1 MSKDYEV
8 IEFQKEYHM
17 LNNKFK
23 KADEALF
30 NLGIIVAYESEL
42 TKGFIVKKQL
52 KTTNKSTK
60 FNYKK
65 VETEEELNDYLIKVK
80 SMIKEIDLGLTM
92 EKFKSKIE
100 KIEAECV

>member
-1 MSKDYEV
+1 MSKNYQV

-17 LNNKFK
+17 LNNNFK
-23 KADEALF
+23 KSNEELF
-30 NLGIIVAYESEL
+30 KLGIIVAYESEL

-65 VETEEELNDYLIKVK
+65 IETEEELNDYLIKVK
-80 SMIKEIDLGLTM
+80 SMIKEINSDLI
-92 EKFKSKIE
+92 IE
-100 KIEAECV
+100 NLNKKESS